1 MDLLSLQPQVVNR
14 SLSGKTV
21 LLAGAPKIGKTTFCA
36 NSPKTLILAFERGAD
51 ALPGAYVQPIIT
63 WSDFKLSLRQLDDD
77 KVKEKFENVAID
89 TVQWAW
95 DLCTSFICA
104 RNNVKTIGEIPYG
117 KGYAERDAEFK
128 NSLRQLTMMGYGL
141 ILTCHM
147 KERVAGEEGK
157 EQVFVGPDLDKRCL
171 PIVNAL
177 VDVIG
182 IAYEEWDENKQSHRY
197 LITRSTPTIQAGSR
211 FRYLAPK
218 VDFTYQA
225 LADAIAAAMDEEMRH
240 GAQIIDE
247 KVEQTTES
255 YDALMA
261 AARDLWTTLVVNN
274 EKGAE
279 NAEAIAKLIE
289 EQFGYRLKLSEITP
303 EQTQLLAPIVE
314 GMRKLAQ

>member
-1 MDLLSLQPQVVNR
+1 M
-14 SLSGKTV
+14 
-21 LLAGAPKIGKTTFCA
+21 
-36 NSPKTLILAFERGAD
+36 
-51 ALPGAYVQPIIT
+51 
-63 WSDFKLSLRQLDDD
+63 
-77 KVKEKFENVAID
+77 
-89 TVQWAW
+89 
-95 DLCTSFICA
+95 
-104 RNNVKTIGEIPYG
+104 

-225 LADAIAAAMDEEMRH
+225 LADAIAAAMDEEMKH

-255 YDALMA
+255 YDTLMA
-261 AARDLWTTLVVNN
+261 AARDLWATLVVNN
-274 EKGAE
+274 ENGAA
-279 NAEAIAKLIE
+279 NAETIAKLIE
-289 EQFGYRLKLSEITP
+289 EQFGYRLKLSEITA
-303 EQTQLLAPIVE
+303 EQVQLLAPIVE